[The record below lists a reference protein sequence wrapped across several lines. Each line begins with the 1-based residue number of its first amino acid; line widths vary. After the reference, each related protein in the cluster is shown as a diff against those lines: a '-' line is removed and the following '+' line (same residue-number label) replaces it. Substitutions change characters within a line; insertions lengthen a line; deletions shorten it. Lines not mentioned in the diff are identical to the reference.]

1 MFSTFTINFIIIF
14 FFLWIPF
21 KKDLFCYFVYFLR
34 LTSFF
39 HIYILFKKEKKSF
52 FLSASLHLDLFW
64 IAFSHNFIF
73 PILFCLA
80 KLLSIFFWLVIL
92 TFSLYIL
99 KLNIYY
105 YCYYLISQVLLSKC
119 LFLNVTF
126 LSLFHSRRFMQNPH
140 FRFPSLHPSHFLY
153 IFNFLPK
160 TALMDN
166 TSSCLSSTL
175 RPLRSPANISLKI

>member
-14 FFLWIPF
+14 FILWIPF